1 MADEWQT
8 IELKIPDFYASWRGR
23 RMDQGPLASADIAGL
38 GVILADGKDGGFEI
52 EVGSIEFDT
61 QAAPDSPDLSQT

>member
-1 MADEWQT
+1 
-8 IELKIPDFYASWRGR
+8 
-23 RMDQGPLASADIAGL
+23 MDQGPLASADIAGL
-38 GVILADGKDGGFEI
+38 GVILADGKDGAFEI